1 LDVHGESEVTSEL
14 VVTLAALFN
23 ELEADNDNVNEGRA
37 EDCELEEPTLEGR
50 RRGPKSWEE

>member
-14 VVTLAALFN
+14 VLALAALFN
-23 ELEADNDNVNEGRA
+23 ELEADNDTVNEGRT

-50 RRGPKSWEE
+50 KGPKSWEE